1 MAVPTN
7 TRETYGAVGIR
18 EDLSNI
24 IYNISPMDTPF
35 ISGVG
40 RGTCDNTTFEW
51 QTDELKTPAANRQ
64 IEGNDYAST
73 AATEPRRLSN
83 YTQIS
88 ATQVQTSGTAEA
100 VDFAGRKSSQAYQLA
115 KRAKEMKRDM
125 ETMLLDGTAKVA
137 GSSGT
142 ARESASFA
150 TWVGT
155 NDAATT
161 PIIAASTGN
170 GLVNNGTSGYP
181 DGTTSS
187 ATGGATTTTTL
198 AMINEVVSRVWD
210 LGGTPDVILC
220 PSTVKQTISGSG
232 IGGSVVADLQKNVG
246 DKAATAV
253 NAVDVLVTDFGTFK
267 VVPDRFMPATNC
279 DFIDYDLWEISYLRP
294 FKTETL
300 AKSGDSVKQLLIAE
314 YGLKAKNGLGNGMI
328 KSAKQYWSSPLRGA
342 LPFIRINMA
351 SKQSFKKAVKD
362 LEKGGA
368 SPVKTVSKKQPS
380 LKDRMEKIVKGED
393 PRYHL

>member
-7 TRETYGAVGIR
+7 TRETYGAIGIR

-35 ISGVG
+35 VNGCG
-40 RGTCDNTTFEW
+40 RGTADNTLFEW
-51 QTDELKTPAANRQ
+51 QTDELKQAAANMQ
-64 IEGNDYAST
+64 IEGNDYTST

-88 ATQVQTSGTAEA
+88 ATQVQSSGTAEA
-100 VDFAGRKSSQAYQLA
+100 VDFAGRKSTQAYQLA

-125 ETMLLDGTAKVA
+125 EFMLLEGTVKSA
-137 GSSGT
+137 GSSGAARNT
-142 ARESASFA
+142 AAYS
-150 TWVGT
+150 TWIGT
-155 NDAATT
+155 NDGDTS
-161 PIIAASTGN
+161 PIIAASTGA
-170 GLVNNGTSGYP
+170 GLTNNGSSGYP
-181 DGTTSS
+181 DGTTE
-187 ATGGATTTTTL
+187 AGTGGADTAISL
-198 AMINEVVSRVWD
+198 AMINSVVARIWD
-210 LGGTPDVILC
+210 LGGSPETILC
-220 PSTVKQTISGSG
+220 KSDVKQTISGSSV
-232 IGGSVVADLQKNVG
+232 GGSVVADPIGNNSG
-246 DKAATAV
+246 DKAITAV

-328 KSAKQYWSSPLRGA
+328 KSAK
-342 LPFIRINMA
+342 
-351 SKQSFKKAVKD
+351 
-362 LEKGGA
+362 
-368 SPVKTVSKKQPS
+368 
-380 LKDRMEKIVKGED
+380 
-393 PRYHL
+393 